1 MLHKLPHLVI
11 RAIDVLNRRGKSVA
25 VRLTRY
31 TGKSRHFVHPKHL
44 AATPWHDWYFEQ
56 LRPGDIA
63 LDVGCANGAHTLRA
77 ALHCKRVFGLDYDL
91 GQLRVAGREAGRLG
105 VGNVHLFAWDI
116 TARFPF
122 PDRYF
127 DVVLFLDVIEHLL
140 PRVRVLGEIRRV
152 LKDEGRLLIS
162 GPNRETS
169 PPDLRPQPGDVL
181 APAAPGGRPLRL
193 LRPRSQGGVHPD
205 GVRRRAHQWGLRAQW
220 RADAGGLRHT
230 LGRAHRR
237 AGRDLTRTLRA
248 PGPLETRGGA
258 SASRRKHGVP
268 GRGDKG
274 RPVTIFL
281 VNEYFPP
288 YAPGGAEWS
297 TEALARALATR
308 GHRVVVITP
317 NYGAAPREDR
327 NGFTIVR
334 FPFPIKRQPGRA
346 VIPAGCLA
354 NPFFYLYAGMV
365 IGRLA
370 RREKAVVLHA
380 QNKHM
385 LVPGVIARAL
395 TGLPLVLTIRDGS
408 IINAAPLCLH
418 HGDQMPPDCGVRKL
432 WRECSEE
439 YFALYVKDPRR
450 RLRSKLAFLYF

>member
-169 PPDLRPQPGDVL
+169 
-181 APAAPGGRPLRL
+181 
-193 LRPRSQGGVHPD
+193 
-205 GVRRRAHQWGLRAQW
+205 W
-220 RADAGGLRHT
+220 
-230 LGRAHRR
+230 
-237 AGRDLTRTLRA
+237 
-248 PGPLETRGGA
+248 
-258 SASRRKHGVP
+258 
-268 GRGDKG
+268 
-274 RPVTIFL
+274 
-281 VNEYFPP
+281 
-288 YAPGGAEWS
+288 
-297 TEALARALATR
+297 
-308 GHRVVVITP
+308 
-317 NYGAAPREDR
+317 
-327 NGFTIVR
+327 
-334 FPFPIKRQPGRA
+334 
-346 VIPAGCLA
+346 
-354 NPFFYLYAGMV
+354 
-365 IGRLA
+365 
-370 RREKAVVLHA
+370 
-380 QNKHM
+380 
-385 LVPGVIARAL
+385 
-395 TGLPLVLTIRDGS
+395 
-408 IINAAPLCLH
+408 
-418 HGDQMPPDCGVRKL
+418 
-432 WRECSEE
+432 
-439 YFALYVKDPRR
+439 RR
-450 RLRSKLAFLYF
+450 RLREAGLFAYSDPDHKVEYTRTEFVAELTSGGFELNGELMPVVYDTPWAGLIDALGGISLGLYVRLARWKRAAALRHPEESTGFRAVAIKGVR